1 MPIINGIYTKD
12 FPDIGRDLLDTD
24 IIPVAVAGN
33 PITYKTTIEDIRAL
47 PPAVTGTSS
56 GSGTLDTTS
65 IGGTHRLIAVYE
77 GDVLVHPEFNKSTLV
92 ISGLNT
98 GVSITAYFL

>member
-33 PITYKTTIEDIRAL
+33 PITYITTIGDVRAL

-65 IGGTHRLIAVYE
+65 IGGTPRLVAVYE
-77 GDVLVHPEFNKSTLV
+77 GNTLIRPEFDKSTL
-92 ISGLNT
+92 ILSGMNP